1 MKSIILTYIFALL
14 LVCCINAK
22 AIISVDSYKEDPID
36 TAALLDE
43 GNVSADEISNYLNFQ
58 NLKRN
63 ILYYGDKHLDVYYNK
78 NNVDTKKKVV
88 IFVYGG
94 SWVTGDKIKYTK
106 FGSLLQRNGY
116 VAVLPD
122 YHLYPDG
129 TVEDM
134 VSDIYNA
141 IRWTYN
147 NIENFGG
154 DPEQITISAHSAG
167 SHITA
172 LTIVKSTLQLKNN
185 GITLQPLPYIQ
196 KAVLMNGPYEGVNN
210 ELIVHALGTSV
221 ENVFRDL
228 LQMTRKNQSK
238 SDPRQAVLF
247 PQFLLKYLNNKSIS
261 PTILLQEVADHS
273 IQNAFNVGHFTFYYT
288 SFDEIIPKSNALN
301 LISEINR
308 TSTKDQCSYVYQE
321 GFKHS
326 TLVFGI
332 RDGEAEYENIFLDLI
347 KNK

>member
-1 MKSIILTYIFALL
+1 MKTITLTYIFALL

-22 AIISVDSYKEDPID
+22 AILSAESYKEDPID

-43 GNVSADEISNYLNFQ
+43 GNVSADDISNYLNFQ

-63 ILYYGDKHLDVYYNK
+63 IPYYGDKHLDVYYNK
-78 NNVDTKKKVV
+78 SNVDTKKKVV
-88 IFVYGG
+88 IYVYGG

-106 FGSLLQRNGY
+106 VGALLQRNGY

-122 YHLYPDG
+122 YHLYPNG

-134 VSDIYNA
+134 VTDIYNA
-141 IRWTYN
+141 INWTYN

-154 DPEQITISAHSAG
+154 DPAQIIISGHSAG

-172 LTIVKSTLQLKNN
+172 LTIVKSTLKLKNN

-196 KAVLMNGPYEGVNN
+196 KAVLLNGPYDGANN
-210 ELIVHALGTSV
+210 ELIAHALGTSV

-228 LQMTRKNQSK
+228 LQLTRKNKSK
-238 SDPRQAVLF
+238 SDPRQVVLF
-247 PQFLLKYLNNKSIS
+247 PQFLLKYFNNKSIS
-261 PTILLQEVADHS
+261 PINILKSVNDDS
-273 IQNAFNVGHFTFYYT
+273 IQNGFNIGHFTFYYT
-288 SFDEIIPKSNALN
+288 SFDEIIPKSNALDF
-301 LISEINR
+301 ISEIDR
-308 TSTKDQCSYVYQE
+308 TSTKNQCSYVYQE

-326 TLVFGI
+326 TLIFGI
-332 RDGEAEYENIFLDLI
+332 RDGKA
-347 KNK
+347 K